1 MAVQQLKTQQ
11 NIPDFNL
18 PEKYS
23 SDLWDV
29 LSWEENISI
38 NRDYKWRNANGY
50 RWLI

>member
-29 LSWEENISI
+29 L
-38 NRDYKWRNANGY
+38 
-50 RWLI
+50 LIITVRQSRQSGVA